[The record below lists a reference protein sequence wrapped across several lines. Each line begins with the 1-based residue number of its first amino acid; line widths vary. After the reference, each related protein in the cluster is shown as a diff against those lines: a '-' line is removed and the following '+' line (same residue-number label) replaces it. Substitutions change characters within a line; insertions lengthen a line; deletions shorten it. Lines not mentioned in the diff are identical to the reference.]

1 MEIRVG
7 SSCTEDLKSHCE
19 KGLEIDQVSNI
30 NCINGGAKECKES
43 AFSFWLTF
51 LKN

>member
-7 SSCTEDLKSHCE
+7 SSCTGNLKSHYE

-30 NCINGGAKECKES
+30 NCINGGTKECKES
-43 AFSFWLTF
+43 AFSFWPTF
-51 LKN
+51 VKN